1 MDGFYIIN
9 KPKGITSFGVCN
21 KIKHITGEKHVGHT
35 GTLDP
40 DTTGVLVVGVG
51 KACKLM
57 SLLNEHDKEYETI
70 ILLGKSSDTLDISGT
85 IIDDYKT
92 NISNDDI
99 FNAVDALSKKEEQ
112 IPPMYSAIKVNGK
125 KMYELAREGKNIE
138 LKERNVKV
146 YYYKIK
152 KICNIDGY
160 QAIDIIIKVSKGFYV
175 RSFARDLGKILG
187 VPSLMYELVRTSAGD
202 FDIRNSIKLEDININ
217 DIISIDSMFDFEKL
231 YANDFI
237 AKLAKNGVTFDERQI
252 ITDKPFKIY
261 NNNELIAIYEPV
273 GNNKYK
279 PIVIL

>member
-152 KICNIDGY
+152 KIFNINGY

-202 FDIRNSIKLEDININ
+202 FDIRDSIKLEDININ

>member
-1 MDGFYIIN
+1 M
-9 KPKGITSFGVCN
+9 CN
-21 KIKHITGEKHVGHT
+21 EIKHITGEKHVGHT

-112 IPPMYSAIKVNGK
+112 IPPMYSAIKINGK

-152 KICNIDGY
+152 KIFNIDGY

-202 FDIRNSIKLEDININ
+202 FDIRDSIKLEDININ

>member
-21 KIKHITGEKHVGHT
+21 EIKHITGEKHVGHT

-112 IPPMYSAIKVNGK
+112 IPPMYSAIKINGK

-152 KICNIDGY
+152 KNFS
-160 QAIDIIIKVSKGFYV
+160 II
-175 RSFARDLGKILG
+175 
-187 VPSLMYELVRTSAGD
+187 
-202 FDIRNSIKLEDININ
+202 
-217 DIISIDSMFDFEKL
+217 
-231 YANDFI
+231 
-237 AKLAKNGVTFDERQI
+237 
-252 ITDKPFKIY
+252 
-261 NNNELIAIYEPV
+261 
-273 GNNKYK
+273 
-279 PIVIL
+279 